1 MITRAKLA
9 GFATH
14 AICCAFEVFFVVSF
28 FYGLSLFFGLACSR
42 RFWAVGAMLVVVI
55 IKRQH
60 LVSFFLF
67 LGFGGTRHSPL
78 LGLRVGL
85 THGTFCQLC
94 IKRRRGL
101 KRPHVDL
108 ETGT

>member
-1 MITRAKLA
+1 MGSIP
-9 GFATH
+9 
-14 AICCAFEVFFVVSF
+14 
-28 FYGLSLFFGLACSR
+28 R

-60 LVSFFLF
+60 LVDVSFFLF